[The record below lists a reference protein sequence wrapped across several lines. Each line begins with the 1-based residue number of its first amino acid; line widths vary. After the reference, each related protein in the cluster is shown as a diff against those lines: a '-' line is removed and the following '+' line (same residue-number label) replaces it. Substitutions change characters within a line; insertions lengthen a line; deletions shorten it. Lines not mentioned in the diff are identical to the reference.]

1 MLTPNHYSLALASQS
16 ACNMSG
22 ITIAF
27 AEALKAMCKAGLDTD
42 ARNKHP
48 ISILY
53 AVQIAHLAGIGDGAS
68 MAGYAQAVAAC
79 ERGMEEGKANEP
91 AQ

>member
-1 MLTPNHYSLALASQS
+1 MIDKKHYQLALASQT

-22 ITIAF
+22 IVSTF
-27 AEALKAMCKAGLDTD
+27 AGALHAMCEAGLNTD

-53 AVQIAHLAGIGDGAS
+53 AVQIAHLAGVGVDVG
-68 MAGYAQAVAAC
+68 MAGYSQAVLAC
-79 ERGMEEGKANEP
+79 ERGAEL
-91 AQ
+91 

>member
-1 MLTPNHYSLALASQS
+1 MLTKEHYKLALASQS

-22 ITIAF
+22 IVIAF
-27 AEALKAMCKAGLDTD
+27 ANALKEMCLQGLDTE

-53 AVQIAHLAGIGDGAS
+53 AVQIAHLAGMSVDVG
-68 MAGYAQAVAAC
+68 MAGYSQAVNAC
-79 ERGMEEGKANEP
+79 ERGAEL
-91 AQ
+91 